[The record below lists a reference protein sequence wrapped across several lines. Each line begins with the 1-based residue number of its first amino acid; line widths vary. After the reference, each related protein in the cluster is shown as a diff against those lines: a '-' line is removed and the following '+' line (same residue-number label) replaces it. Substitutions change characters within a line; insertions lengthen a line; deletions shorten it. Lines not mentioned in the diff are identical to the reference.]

1 MTTENELIQS
11 IPLLIRQLWRGL
23 NWKPG
28 AASRHLLKR
37 NVRHH
42 LPSNAS
48 LADYEGLIYRLLKS
62 EDANIYVY
70 YSDDIPYLCVAA
82 PLEERLWLVVA
93 SFDGRMETAFVV
105 ENPTTY
111 LERPAFRRVG
121 KLGEV
126 MR

>member
-1 MTTENELIQS
+1 MSSETKLIQS
-11 IPLLIRQLWRGL
+11 IPALIWQLRRGL

-37 NVRHH
+37 KVRHH

-48 LADYEGLIYRLLKS
+48 MADYEGLIRRLLES

-70 YSDDIPYLCVAA
+70 YGDDTPYLCIAA
-82 PLEERLWLVVA
+82 PLEERLWLVMA
-93 SFDGRMETAFVV
+93 SFDGIMETAFVV

-111 LERPAFRRVG
+111 LERSAFHHVG
-121 KLGEV
+121 QLGEV
-126 MR
+126 MK